1 MSNQCLSIII
11 FCHMKEYIYELI
23 PLNKSLNTI
32 LTQSPRKG
40 QKDDFYINDLS
51 YYIKIEKSFI
61 D

>member
-1 MSNQCLSIII
+1 
-11 FCHMKEYIYELI
+11 MKEYIYELI